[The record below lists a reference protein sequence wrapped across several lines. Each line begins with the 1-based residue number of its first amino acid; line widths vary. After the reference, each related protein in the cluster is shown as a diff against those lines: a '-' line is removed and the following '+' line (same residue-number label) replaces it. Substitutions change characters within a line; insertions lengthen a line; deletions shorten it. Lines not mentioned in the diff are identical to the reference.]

1 LQEEPL
7 PRPNAFENDI
17 DPYAPR
23 TVTPLDAVKDAGWAV
38 TASDP
43 PAAAAPPP
51 PPPAGVAL
59 PVGGAAHAAK
69 RVRR

>member
-1 LQEEPL
+1 
-7 PRPNAFENDI
+7 
-17 DPYAPR
+17 
-23 TVTPLDAVKDAGWAV
+23 VTPLDAVKDAGWAV